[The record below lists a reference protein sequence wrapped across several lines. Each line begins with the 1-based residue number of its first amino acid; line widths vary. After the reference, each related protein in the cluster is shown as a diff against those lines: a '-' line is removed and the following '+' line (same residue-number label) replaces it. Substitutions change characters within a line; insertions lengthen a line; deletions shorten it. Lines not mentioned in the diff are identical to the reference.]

1 MALIDN
7 LSKTFDPKAAA
18 DKYYRSGRLL
28 VSSRLTR
35 TRRVSPTSS

>member
-18 DKYYRSGRLL
+18 DKYYPEWEAAG
-28 VSSRLTR
+28 SSRQTR